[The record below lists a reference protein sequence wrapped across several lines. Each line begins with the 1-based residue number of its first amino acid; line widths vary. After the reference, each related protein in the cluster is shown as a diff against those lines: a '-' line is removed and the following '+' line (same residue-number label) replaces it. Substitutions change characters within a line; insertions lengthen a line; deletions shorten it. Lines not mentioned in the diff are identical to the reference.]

1 MNKVQSIVMGILAC
15 FLLLLCIAMGWL
27 FYAYYEVKQSVQT
40 VYVPGHPQTVTSG
53 KQIIEKIVSKSEV
66 WRPIQQQVKDT
77 VVQVFSQ
84 IAEFDFL
91 QPYKTPAQYS
101 ASGSAFFI
109 NEQGD
114 LITNAHVVDQARAV
128 WAQIPSL
135 GKRIINLEVVGVCPD
150 RDIALLRVFPEDVAM
165 LRQELGRIPFLPL
178 GDSDL
183 VFRSDE
189 VLALGYPLGQQSL
202 KSTTGVISGRERQ
215 FIQMTAPIN
224 PGNSGGPLLNINGEV
239 IGINTAGVSEAQNV
253 GYIIPINDLKIVL
266 PDLYKIK
273 LLRKPFLGVV
283 LNNANESLTKFLG
296 NPDTGGCYVVEVI
309 KDSTLAKAGVKR
321 GDMIYEIN
329 GHRLDLYG
337 EMNVPWS
344 EDRISLIDYV
354 SRLAIGE
361 DVRLVIYRNGQRK
374 DLAVKFTQI
383 EQPPIHKIYPGYEDI
398 DYEVFGGMVVMQL
411 STNHIQGMHG
421 SMPGLARFAE
431 MKNQG
436 HPVLLI
442 THIFPTSELYKTR
455 TLKVGATL
463 NEVNGKPVHTLD
475 DLRKALLEGA
485 NNEFLTLLYSDNITM
500 ISDNMFTV
508 LPMDVVANQEMQLA
522 QDYYYPISKTGQE
535 ILKARNIAPKQLSSN
550 FGGSFGSMFG
560 GS

>member
-1 MNKVQSIVMGILAC
+1 MGVLICLLILVCSA
-15 FLLLLCIAMGWL
+15 LGWL
-27 FYAYYEVKQSVQT
+27 VYAYYEVRQSVQT
-40 VYVPGHPQTVTSG
+40 MYVPGHQPVAPGG

-77 VVQVFSQ
+77 VVQVFAQ
-84 IAEFDFL
+84 IAEFDYM

-114 LITNAHVVDQARAV
+114 LITNAHVVDQALAV
-128 WAQIPSL
+128 WVQIPSL
-135 GKRIINLEVVGVCPD
+135 GKRIITVEVVGVCPD
-150 RDIALLRVFPEDVAM
+150 RDIALLRVLPEDITL
-165 LRQELGRIPFLPL
+165 LRQELGRIPYLPL

-239 IGINTAGVSEAQNV
+239 IGINTAGVTEAQNV

-273 LLRKPFLGVV
+273 LLRKPYLGVI
-283 LNNANESLTKFLG
+283 LNNANESLVKYLG
-296 NPDTGGCYVVEVI
+296 NPEDGGCYVAEVI
-309 KDSTLAKAGVKR
+309 KNSTLDKAGVKR

-329 GHRLDLYG
+329 GYRLDLYG
-337 EMNVPWS
+337 EMSVPWS

-361 DVRLVIYRNGQRK
+361 EVRLVIYRKGQRK
-374 DLAVKFTQI
+374 DLAVKFTEI
-383 EQPPIHKIYPGYEDI
+383 EQPPIHKIYPGYEKI

-411 STNHIQGMHG
+411 SVNHIQGLRN

-431 MKNQG
+431 MKNQT
-436 HPVLLI
+436 HPVLLV
-442 THIFPTSELYKTR
+442 THIFPTSELN
-455 TLKVGATL
+455 KVRAISIGATI
-463 NEVNGKPVHTLD
+463 NEVNGQAVHTLD
-475 DLRKALLEGA
+475 DLRKALVDGA
-485 NNEFLTLLYSDNITM
+485 MNQYLTLLFSDNITM
-500 ISDNMFTV
+500 ISDNIFIV
-508 LPMDVVANQEMQLA
+508 LPMDVIAHQELQLTN
-522 QDYYYPISKTGQE
+522 DYYYPMTKTAQE
-535 ILKARNIAPKQLSSN
+535 ILKLRNVTHKPLSSS
-550 FGGSFGSMFG
+550 FGSFGGFGSPFG
-560 GS
+560 GN